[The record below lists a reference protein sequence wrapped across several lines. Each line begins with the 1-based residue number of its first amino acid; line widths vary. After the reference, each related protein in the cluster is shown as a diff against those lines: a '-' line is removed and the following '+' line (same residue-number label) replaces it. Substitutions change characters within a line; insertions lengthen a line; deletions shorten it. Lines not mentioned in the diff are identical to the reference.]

1 MTTTYN
7 GLLSQGQSFSPNAT
21 PTAGVMAPAPIMK
34 AATVAP
40 SGSIN
45 TAQWFRP
52 DDVTVDVSA
61 PESRTYD
68 GFALNQGYD
77 KRVNDFTQTDGATVS
92 GQLTGLLGSNSDY
105 LKLNESKANIAANRR
120 GLLSSSMAAGAGR
133 AAAISAALPIAQ
145 QDAATI
151 ADLDARRYGY
161 YTDTALGEQSAY
173 NTSRLSAQDA
183 TQRSGELKQQFLN
196 TSGLNN
202 QQGQITANLSAQDAT
217 QNSSLQNAQGKIN
230 QILQLDNAKYS
241 NILSAQNANQSA
253 QLAKQQGMI
262 TSVLNN
268 DQAKYAQALSAQ
280 NATQDSS
287 LQSQKA
293 NEALKASEQT
303 FIQNLGLA
311 AQQFD
316 FNRVL
321 SDQNYRQQLGITEA
335 QFQNSKDLAQQSFEH
350 QVGLSD
356 KEFEFNKTLQQM
368 DQDSRAALQQMQ
380 NENAQLLQQSQSA
393 SNRFQ
398 DLSQQIATISTSPDM
413 NPEQKAAAINQLMEL
428 SNKSLATQSAL
439 LKAAGIEGVELTSEG
454 TTGVPDIEVPSSAS
468 DPQLQFNPSEYDAGN
483 YEALQTEARR
493 LSELANRLPANTPEG
508 IAVRVSLKEIEI
520 KELEI
525 QYAATTSK
533 NKHREING
541 VMARRQKELDA
552 LKQSLAALSP
562 QSLPATPTVLHDD
575 FKPETEYQKEDFS
588 LAAKSISKQML
599 SALGR

>member
-1 MTTTYN
+1 MTT
-7 GLLSQGQSFSPNAT
+7 GLLSQGQNLKPVEMPGMTAMPDSLSFNARNV
-21 PTAGVMAPAPIMK
+21 GVNV
-34 AATVAP
+34 TAP
-40 SGSIN
+40 SSRSYQGFSEN
-45 TAQWFRP
+45 KSY
-52 DDVTVDVSA
+52 DDRASNFKVS
-61 PESRTYD
+61 D
-68 GFALNQGYD
+68 DALVEN
-77 KRVNDFTQTDGATVS
+77 R
-92 GQLTGLLGSNSDY
+92 LTGLLGSNSDY
-105 LKLNESKANIAANRR
+105 LKRAKGISNVAANRR
-120 GLLSSSMAAGAGR
+120 GMLNSSIAAGAGA
-133 AAAISAALPIAQ
+133 AAAIDAALPIAQ
-145 QDAATI
+145 QDAGTLAQS
-151 ADLDARRYGY
+151 DLSKQSY
-161 YTDTALGEQSAY
+161 YNQTGLAEKAAY
-173 NTSRLSAQDA
+173 DSSRLSAQDA
-183 TQRSGELKQQFLN
+183 TQQSGAMKQQFEN
-196 TSGLNN
+196 TAGLNN
-202 QQGQITANLSAQDAT
+202 QQGQINENLGASSDTRQSGLQTNQGRINQTLQYDSSRQQSALQAQGANENLAV
-217 QNSSLQNAQGKIN
+217 NAQ
-230 QILQLDNAKYS
+230 A
-241 NILSAQNANQSA
+241 
-253 QLAKQQGMI
+253 
-262 TSVLNN
+262 
-268 DQAKYAQALSAQ
+268 
-280 NATQDSS
+280 
-287 LQSQKA
+287 
-293 NEALKASEQT
+293 
-303 FIQNLGLA
+303 
-311 AQQFD
+311 
-316 FNRVL
+316 
-321 SDQNYRQQLGITEA
+321 
-335 QFQNSKDLAQQSFEH
+335 
-350 QVGLSD
+350 
-356 KEFEFNKTLQQM
+356 FEFNKTLQQM

-493 LSELANRLPANTPEG
+493 LNELANRLPANTPEG